1 MKNHFERAIDS
12 QFSHLGKD
20 ATFHA
25 RSNMD
30 PADAKETKK
39 IKIIARRPDGYF
51 DLGEESMHAENPQ
64 IEFRVSEVASP
75 SRGDEVHI
83 SGKVYRIEEEPR
95 LDLHQLVWITKALPS
110 DYL

>member
-1 MKNHFERAIDS
+1 MSSFERAIDS
-12 QFSHLGKD
+12 QFSHLGKN
-20 ATFHA
+20 ATFHS
-25 RSNMD
+25 RSGID
-30 PADAKETKK
+30 SSVVKETKK

-83 SGKVYRIEEEPR
+83 NGKVYRIEEEPR

>member
-1 MKNHFERAIDS
+1 MSSFERAIDS
-12 QFSHLGKD
+12 QFSHLGKK

-25 RSNMD
+25 RSNTD
-30 PADAKETKK
+30 SSVLKD

-75 SRGDEVHI
+75 SRGDEVHLN
-83 SGKVYRIEEEPR
+83 GKIYRIEEEPR
-95 LDLHQLVWITKALPS
+95 LDLHQLVWIAKALPF

>member
-1 MKNHFERAIDS
+1 MSSFERAIDS
-12 QFSHLGKD
+12 QFSHLGIN

-25 RSNMD
+25 RSNID
-30 PADAKETKK
+30 VSVLKD

-75 SRGDEVHI
+75 SRGDEVHLN
-83 SGKVYRIEEEPR
+83 GKVYRIEEEPR
-95 LDLHQLVWITKALPS
+95 LDLHQLVWIAKALPF
-110 DYL
+110 DYLR

>member
-1 MKNHFERAIDS
+1 MSSFERAIDS
-12 QFSHLGKD
+12 QFSHLGKN

-25 RSNMD
+25 RSNND
-30 PADAKETKK
+30 SSVLKD

-75 SRGDEVHI
+75 SLGDEVHLN
-83 SGKVYRIEEEPR
+83 GKIYRIEEEPR
-95 LDLHQLVWITKALPS
+95 LDLHQLVWIAKALPF

>member
-1 MKNHFERAIDS
+1 MSSFERAIDS
-12 QFSHLGKD
+12 QFSHLGKN

-25 RSNMD
+25 RSNID
-30 PADAKETKK
+30 VSVLKD

-75 SRGDEVHI
+75 SRGDEVHLN
-83 SGKVYRIEEEPR
+83 GKIYRIEEEPR
-95 LDLHQLVWITKALPS
+95 LDLHQLVWIAKALPF